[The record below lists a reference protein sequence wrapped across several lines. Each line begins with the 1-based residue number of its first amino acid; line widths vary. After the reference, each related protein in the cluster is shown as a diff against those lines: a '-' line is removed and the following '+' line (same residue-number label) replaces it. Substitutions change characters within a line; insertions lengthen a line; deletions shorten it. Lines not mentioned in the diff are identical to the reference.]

1 MSSREFETKRK
12 KDFSALV
19 EACLA
24 SDDVPRKN
32 IADYIPFVEKHTKSW
47 TAYHDP
53 VNNFPAYSVN
63 DVILF
68 LWDMV
73 PVENANV

>member
-12 KDFSALV
+12 RDFKALID
-19 EACLA
+19 ACLA
-24 SDDVPRKN
+24 SNDVPRRD

-53 VNNFPAYSVN
+53 VNNFPAYSVS
-63 DVILF
+63 DVMLF

-73 PVENANV
+73 PRRDANV